1 MAKMTHEE
9 FMAKVSYHINDEGTM
24 TVHYGDVT
32 LFEISECGD
41 MTEEEISE
49 LLDTAVPESST
60 MYAQFVDE
68 GEPKT
73 YTVRYEIEI
82 EATDPVDAALQ
93 AAEIMSDPVSF
104 GPILD
109 VTDPDTGQT
118 FRIDT
123 NEDEEALT
131 QGDPLPQTPS
141 PEAAMLREWA
151 DWYAEWCAADNSSD
165 VGDPPSAET
174 DELLKIVYR
183 VESDGQGY
191 TYDEIL
197 ALAKGNREYA
207 EILSDRIGTMADHI
221 ETMIEDDLREGEIV
235 EQDGTYV
242 LTGGQDDE
250 EE

>member
-1 MAKMTHEE
+1 MTKMNHAE

-32 LFEISECGD
+32 LFELSECGN
-41 MTEEEISE
+41 MTEEEIDE
-49 LLDTAVPESST
+49 LLETAVPESST
-60 MYAQFVDE
+60 MYAQFVDK
-68 GEPKT
+68 GGPKT
-73 YTVRYEIEI
+73 YTMRYEIEI
-82 EATDPVDAALQ
+82 EATDPVDAAIQ
-93 AAEIMSDPVSF
+93 AADIISDPLSF
-104 GPILD
+104 APVLD
-109 VTDPDTGQT
+109 VTDPDTGEV

-123 NEDEEALT
+123 ADET
-131 QGDPLPQTPS
+131 PQQGEPLPQTPS

-165 VGDPPSAET
+165 VGDPPADET

-183 VESDGQGY
+183 VEEDGQGY
-191 TYDEIL
+191 TFDEIL

-207 EILSDRIGTMADHI
+207 EILIDRIGTMADHI